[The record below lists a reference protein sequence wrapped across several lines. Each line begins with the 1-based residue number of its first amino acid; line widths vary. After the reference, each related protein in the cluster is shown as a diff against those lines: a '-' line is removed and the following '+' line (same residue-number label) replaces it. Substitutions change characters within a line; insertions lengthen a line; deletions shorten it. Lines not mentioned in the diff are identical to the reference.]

1 MMKINKILLSVFVL
15 GVVIFACKKDEE
27 EVVKNPYDEVVYSVE
42 DTTVVDTLDKN
53 ELTSIHKEIFHPKC
67 AVPGCHDGSFEPDF
81 STVLSSYSTL
91 VYHPI
96 VKNDVAESFTYRVV
110 PGNSASSVLYE
121 RISNCCF
128 VNTNDRMP
136 QSSIGVAL
144 PDDDIARIK
153 AWIDNGAKDISGK
166 IATEPDNE
174 PVYQY
179 VQAIKDEGFPGVYD
193 TRVLSVDSNRVGEIW
208 YGAMV
213 LDTNMNVVLLTE
225 VIDDKT
231 IAADLING
239 RLLLSYD
246 KDDFST
252 PLKTINSDYLAFQD
266 GKWYNTFSTSDILEN
281 TIVYM
286 RYYINDGKHTDDTE
300 YPAVYTPDYFKSYWS
315 FIITA
320 GSDI

>member
-1 MMKINKILLSVFVL
+1 
-15 GVVIFACKKDEE
+15 
-27 EVVKNPYDEVVYSVE
+27 
-42 DTTVVDTLDKN
+42 
-53 ELTSIHKEIFHPKC
+53 
-67 AVPGCHDGSFEPDF
+67 
-81 STVLSSYSTL
+81 
-91 VYHPI
+91 
-96 VKNDVAESFTYRVV
+96 
-110 PGNSASSVLYE
+110 
-121 RISNCCF
+121 
-128 VNTNDRMP
+128 
-136 QSSIGVAL
+136 L

-179 VQAIKDEGFPGVYD
+179 VQAIKAEGFPGVYD

-213 LDTNMNVVLLTE
+213 LDTSMNVVLLTE